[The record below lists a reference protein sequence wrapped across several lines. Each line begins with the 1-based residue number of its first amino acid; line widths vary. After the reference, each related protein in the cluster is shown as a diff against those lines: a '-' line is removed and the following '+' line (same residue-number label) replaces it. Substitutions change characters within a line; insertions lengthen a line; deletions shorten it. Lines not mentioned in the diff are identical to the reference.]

1 MVFAEIA
8 AKIAVGM
15 VATPAK
21 VALAP
26 LDRHAEAAI
35 AACIDVRNPDPKPFR
50 WTKTADG
57 HPRPHRTL
65 LAGATAVQ
73 DQCE

>member
-1 MVFAEIA
+1 MIFAEFA
-8 AKIAVGM
+8 AKIAIGT
-15 VATPAK
+15 VATRAT

-26 LDRHAEAAI
+26 LDRRAEAAV
-35 AACIDVRNPDPKPFR
+35 AACIDARNADPKPFP

-57 HPRPHRTL
+57 HPRLHRTL
-65 LAGATAVQ
+65 LARTSAIQ